1 MTDFTFPIDPTYF
14 GTSFGSNWQVFNSKM
29 LPTKIVFKSREK
41 DESVVIFK
49 IGDDLRQD
57 VLTLQIFNIMDKLW
71 LENNLDLKL
80 LPYKVCPTE
89 LKAGFIECLVGIELD
104 KLQADDGVAG
114 VLDREL
120 IVKYLRKNGKQTSSL
135 ETKFDNF
142 IKSLAGYC
150 VATCVI
156 GIGDRHPG
164 NIMIKENGIF
174 FHIDFGHILGNF
186 KSKFFIKRER
196 TPFLLTPMMANVY
209 STVGKEEFFKTACVK
224 AYNILRHNAQR
235 LINMFII
242 MSTAGMPELCSMRD
256 VVYTKDM
263 MKLEIPND
271 EDAGNY
277 FVALIKQSKNDRFRL
292 IDNIF
297 HYLKHRK
304 PKKKTKGK
312 DKEKNKEDKEKEDD
326 KKEGNEKDKDNK
338 DKDKDKDKE
347 NDKNSKN
354 NQ

>member
-1 MTDFTFPIDPTYF
+1 
-14 GTSFGSNWQVFNSKM
+14 
-29 LPTKIVFKSREK
+29 
-41 DESVVIFK
+41 
-49 IGDDLRQD
+49 
-57 VLTLQIFNIMDKLW
+57 
-71 LENNLDLKL
+71 
-80 LPYKVCPTE
+80 
-89 LKAGFIECLVGIELD
+89 
-104 KLQADDGVAG
+104 
-114 VLDREL
+114 
-120 IVKYLRKNGKQTSSL
+120 
-135 ETKFDNF
+135 
-142 IKSLAGYC
+142 
-150 VATCVI
+150 
-156 GIGDRHPG
+156 
-164 NIMIKENGIF
+164 MIKENGIF

>member
-1 MTDFTFPIDPTYF
+1 M
-14 GTSFGSNWQVFNSKM
+14 K
-29 LPTKIVFKSREK
+29 
-41 DESVVIFK
+41 
-49 IGDDLRQD
+49 
-57 VLTLQIFNIMDKLW
+57 QI
-71 LENNLDLKL
+71 
-80 LPYKVCPTE
+80 
-89 LKAGFIECLVGIELD
+89 
-104 KLQADDGVAG
+104 
-114 VLDREL
+114 
-120 IVKYLRKNGKQTSSL
+120 
-135 ETKFDNF
+135 DNF

-209 STVGKEEFFKTACVK
+209 STDGKEEFFKTACVK

-242 MSTAGMPELCSMRD
+242 MSTAGMPELCSMSD
-256 VVYTKDM
+256 VKYAKKMLKLDM
-263 MKLEIPND
+263 PND

-277 FVALIKQSKNDRFRL
+277 FVGLIKQAKNDRFRL

-297 HYLKHRK
+297 HYYKHK
-304 PKKKTKGK
+304 M
-312 DKEKNKEDKEKEDD
+312 EW
-326 KKEGNEKDKDNK
+326 
-338 DKDKDKDKE
+338 
-347 NDKNSKN
+347 
-354 NQ
+354 QVY